1 VRLSPQGRRLLFL
14 IGAVAARAGYDAM
27 GEPDAAG
34 WAETTIPI
42 ESVPHAQHALMQL
55 GAEVEVIHPQV
66 LRTAVIESAV
76 AMVQRYGEP
85 SVRGAGSAS
94 D

>member
-1 VRLSPQGRRLLFL
+1 MRLSPQGRRLLFL
-14 IGAVAARAGYDAM
+14 IGAVAARAGYAAM
-27 GEPDAAG
+27 GEPDADG

-55 GAEVEVIHPQV
+55 GADVEVLDPPE
-66 LRTAVIESAV
+66 LRAAVVDSATA
-76 AMVQRYGEP
+76 MMRRYGDASEFGR
-85 SVRGAGSAS
+85 RG